1 MKSKSANFDSELEA
15 QVDLLVEASVI
26 GGQELKTQF
35 SSFVSFINKDG
46 NMYLLL
52 QKLNYS

>member
-35 SSFVSFINKDG
+35 SSFVKFINKDG